1 MDSDKAMIIFQ
12 PSGRRGEVSK
22 GINLIEASR
31 LLGVDIEALC
41 GEKKVCGKCVVRI
54 EEGHFEKF
62 GVTSTMQNV
71 SEWKEEEAKFINEA
85 RREKGFRLGCMAEV
99 KGDLLVFVPEESRA
113 GKQVVSKAAR
123 DIHIDHNPAVKLYY
137 VEVDPPTFEEPT
149 GDFERICKA
158 LERDYGLQ
166 NLTID
171 IFTLRVLPNALRDG
185 NWKVTVSVWNE
196 KEVIRIRPGKAEHT
210 YGLAIDVGTTTVA
223 AYFCDLSTMEVV
235 DTVSMMN
242 PQCKYGEDVMARITF
257 HMTSEDGLKRMSDDI
272 IEGLNE
278 LIDQA
283 IANTYPPT
291 KKRKKK
297 KGEETSDAVVDVPE
311 VVEVP
316 VEGKTYLRLTRE
328 DIEDITIGFNTA
340 MHHILLGLNPEYVG
354 MAPFPPV
361 IHHSMDIKARDLGV
375 KINPSAYMF
384 VLPNEA
390 GFVGADNVG
399 VLIAEEPYKYE
410 ENQLIIDIGTNG
422 ELVLGNRHK
431 LISSSCATGPA
442 LEGAQLSFGM
452 RAAPGAI
459 ERIEIDPETKEVN
472 YKVIGRDAWR
482 KFSEP
487 QEMKAK
493 GICGSGI
500 LDVLAELYKAGIIT
514 KSGVFNKKAL
524 QDVAR
529 FRINPDNRQ
538 PEFVLAWAEE
548 SSIEKDI
555 VISQKDVRQIQLA
568 KGALYA
574 GCKLMV
580 MRMGLEKVDKVKI
593 AGAFG
598 THVDRTK
605 ALIMGLFPDCEIEM
619 IQSVGNAAGD
629 GCRAALLNVKK
640 RVEANWCARNVEYI
654 ELTVEPTF
662 QKEFMEAMQ
671 MPHMTD
677 QFPHLRGIVPDEIL
691 DQ

>member
-1 MDSDKAMIIFQ
+1 MSA
-12 PSGRRGEVSK
+12 
-22 GINLIEASR
+22 
-31 LLGVDIEALC
+31 LG
-41 GEKKVCGKCVVRI
+41 
-54 EEGHFEKF
+54 
-62 GVTSTMQNV
+62 
-71 SEWKEEEAKFINEA
+71 
-85 RREKGFRLGCMAEV
+85 
-99 KGDLLVFVPEESRA
+99 
-113 GKQVVSKAAR
+113 
-123 DIHIDHNPAVKLYY
+123 
-137 VEVDPPTFEEPT
+137 
-149 GDFERICKA
+149 
-158 LERDYGLQ
+158 
-166 NLTID
+166 
-171 IFTLRVLPNALRDG
+171 DG

-196 KEVIRIRPGKAEHT
+196 KEVIRVRPGKAEHA

-223 AYFCDLSTMEVV
+223 AYFCDLTTMEVI

-257 HMTSEDGLKRMSDDI
+257 HMTSTDGLKRMSDDI

-278 LIDQA
+278 LIDKA
-283 IANTYPPT
+283 IANTYPP
-291 KKRKKK
+291 KKKKKKK
-297 KGEETSDAVVDVPE
+297 KGEEGPDE
-311 VVEVP
+311 FVEVP
-316 VEGKTYLRLTRE
+316 VEGKTYLRLSRE

-340 MHHILLGLNPEYVG
+340 MHHILLGLNPEFVG

-361 IHHSMDIKARDLGV
+361 IHHSMDIKARDLCV
-375 KINPSAYMF
+375 NINPSAYMF
-384 VLPNEA
+384 VLPIEA

-399 VLIAEEPYKYE
+399 VLIAEEPYKHE

-482 KFSEP
+482 KYSKP
-487 QEMKAK
+487 KEMKAK

-500 LDVLAELYKAGIIT
+500 LDVLAELYRSRVIT
-514 KSGVFNKKAL
+514 KSGVFNKKGL
-524 QDVAR
+524 EDCPR

-548 SSIEKDI
+548 SSIDKDI

-580 MRMGLEKVDKVKI
+580 KRMNLEKVDKVKI

-640 RVEANWCARNVEYI
+640 RVEANWCSRNVEYI

-662 QKEFMEAMQ
+662 QQEFMGAMQ
-671 MPHMTD
+671 LPHMTD
-677 QFPHLRGIVPDEIL
+677 AFPHLRGIVPDEVL